1 MADLTNKTPLDTYKS
16 LLNVG
21 TADNQELDT
30 TLRIVEDGAGN
41 DSDLKIATNKVRINT
56 KLGIGKDPNYGLD
69 VLTTSAISGIFD
81 NNQDTNMISIQ
92 DQDTTSITHVGVGAQ
107 DDDFFIRAGNAEKF
121 RIKSDGKVGIGTTS
135 PDTLLHVMGETSIQ
149 PVNYANDQDKFL
161 IKGGA
166 SNNDAWDGHVGI
178 KMKSDGSGVPYL
190 TLRATNNDTL
200 NVKSSKVGIGTAS
213 PDVALEINGGAGTD
227 LDPLLRI
234 NKNVDGD
241 GSATGILI
249 GAVNAGQSKS
259 GIFFENKGLGSGRG
273 NLYFCNDNT
282 ADTSDATIADA
293 RMTIMNDGKVG
304 IGTTTPSAPLTVK
317 TTVEG
322 NCLQLIS
329 TESGALAAPNIDLFR
344 QSSSPADN
352 DVLGKIVFKGRN
364 DADGNVAYAAIYGQL
379 MDASNGETDGKIRMF
394 VKKNGTDKG
403 SLDLNSSSAIFNY
416 SAADIDFRVMSQ
428 NNSYCLHLNAA
439 QDNVG
444 IGGTPN
450 ASYILDVQRTT
461 AGYAQRILN
470 NSTAGSSHGLLIT
483 AGKDEEHASHPL
495 FIENQAGDDLLK
507 ITAKGT
513 MSLGGNVNS
522 NEYMIYAKARAGVD
536 SRILLDGSGNTAESN
551 ISIQNKYGNRFCW
564 ISSADE
570 GSSNSGIKFGTGNAG
585 TPSERMRIDK
595 DGKVGIGI
603 TNPVTPLHI
612 QKEMTNNS
620 DNSLMTIQGDMAGDL
635 GTEKV
640 LIDFTMTDNNAN
652 NYPQVKIG
660 AAVGRNADADN
671 LQKEGS
677 GAFVVYTAPGT
688 NDTNAEDNT
697 TERMRVDYQGNVGIG
712 TTAPAT
718 TLDVRGSVSVGQG
731 SEVTIASGVITVTD
745 SYHKVDTEGDASSD
759 NLDTINGGQI
769 GQMLFLRQ
777 VDSGR
782 DVVLTE
788 SGNIILPGST
798 FTLSNAADLCLLLYT
813 GSNWQMV
820 STSDNA

>member
-107 DDDFFIRAGNAEKF
+107 DDDFFVRAGNGEKF
-121 RIKSDGKVGIGTTS
+121 RISSTGDSTLSGDLTINAPASKLLFRGDDTSVNHEIESDGNLYITVDDDNDNTTNFIQFRANGATDLMKIQDDGKVGIGTSS

-200 NVKSSKVGIGTAS
+200 NVISSKVGIGTAS
-213 PDVALEINGGAGTD
+213 PD
-227 LDPLLRI
+227 
-234 NKNVDGD
+234 
-241 GSATGILI
+241 
-249 GAVNAGQSKS
+249 
-259 GIFFENKGLGSGRG
+259 
-273 NLYFCNDNT
+273 
-282 ADTSDATIADA
+282 
-293 RMTIMNDGKVG
+293 
-304 IGTTTPSAPLTVK
+304 APLTVK
-317 TTVEG
+317 STAAST
-322 NCLQLIS
+322 CLKLLS
-329 TESGALAAPNIDLFR
+329 SDSDAAAGPNLTLQR
-344 QSSSPADN
+344 YSSSPADN
-352 DVLGKIVFKGRN
+352 DVLGKVQFFGRN
-364 DADGNVAYAAIYGQL
+364 DNTQDVEYAAIYGQL
-379 MDASNGETDGKIRMF
+379 MDASDSSEDGKIRMY
-394 VKKNGTDKG
+394 VKQNGTDKG
-403 SLDLNSSSAIFNY
+403 ALDLNSTSAIFNY
-416 SAADIDFRVMSQ
+416 SAADIDFRVYSE
-428 NNSYCLHLNAA
+428 NNSNMFFVDAA

-444 IGGTPN
+444 IGAAPN
-450 ASYILDVQRTT
+450 SSYTFDLTRTT
-461 AGYAQRILN
+461 AGYAQRIYN
-470 NSTAGSSHGLLIT
+470 SSTASESHGLLIT

-522 NEYMIYAKARAGVD
+522 NEYMIYAKARPGVD

-595 DGKVGIGI
+595 DGKVGIGT
-603 TNPVTPLHI
+603 TNPAADLHI
-612 QKEMTNNS
+612 NNSSAEPTILLTGPGSNPADAARIRFSEQSDGNNYIELKYDGSSNTLSFDSNDQADMLSVDRTNNRVF
-620 DNSLMTIQGDMAGDL
+620 T
-635 GTEKV
+635 GTSTKV
-640 LIDFTMTDNNAN
+640 
-652 NYPQVKIG
+652 G
-660 AAVGRNADADN
+660 VGT
-671 LQKEGS
+671 S
-677 GAFVVYTAPGT
+677 
-688 NDTNAEDNT
+688 
-697 TERMRVDYQGNVGIG
+697 
-712 TTAPAT
+712 APAT

-813 GSNWQMV
+813 GANWQMV